1 MPAISPTAVPA
12 TTRRLH
18 AIGASIRMRRKHLRV
33 SAATAAEAAGMS
45 RVTLNRIERGEPS
58 VTIGA
63 YLNAMEALGIA
74 VELVVDPAEADADAA
89 PHTETQ
95 PPAVIRLAD
104 YPQLQRLA
112 WHMPGAS
119 EVSPEVAF
127 GLYER
132 NWRHVDVAA
141 LESPERE
148 LLDRLTRT
156 VGKGHLLV

>member
-1 MPAISPTAVPA
+1 
-12 TTRRLH
+12 
-18 AIGASIRMRRKHLRV
+18 
-33 SAATAAEAAGMS
+33 MS

-74 VELVVDPAEADADAA
+74 VELVVDPVDADAGAA
-89 PHTETQ
+89 PPTDTQ

-112 WHMPGAS
+112 WHMPGTS

-132 NWRHVDVAA
+132 NWRHVDAAA
-141 LESPERE
+141 LEPPERE
-148 LLDRLTRT
+148 LLDTLTRT